1 MSPVSSG
8 LRSRSDWSIPPHKA
22 QRFPFTTLVLGKM
35 SYQEFPH
42 WVGSDASG
50 KTIYLTGDRLLMFHT
65 RA

>member
-8 LRSRSDWSIPPHKA
+8 LRSRSGWSIPPHNA
-22 QRFPFTTLVLGKM
+22 QQFPFTTLVLGKM
-35 SYQEFPH
+35 SHQEFPH

-50 KTIYLTGDRLLMFHT
+50 KTICLTGDRLLMCHM